1 MATKESVARN
11 ASARPDH
18 RVEVAAK
25 KRALTRARLLEATM
39 KVFAEAHGRAP
50 VIEDVVREA
59 GVSRGT
65 FYLHFLSLDEVLH
78 ALALAQSDRMT
89 TDILPIYDVL
99 KEPWQRF
106 AVGFRLFLL
115 RAATDP
121 VWASFITRSS
131 MPSNNKLLVRD
142 YMQEDLRKGR
152 EEGQFSFGDLDVA
165 VDFMMGASVSGIGAL
180 GLGVADP
187 EAYMDECVRMG
198 LTGLGCSSR
207 HCERGVKFSREY
219 LSGWANRRAC
229 GESSV

>member
-1 MATKESVARN
+1 MATKES
-11 ASARPDH
+11 ASRGAFARPDH

-39 KVFAEAHGRAP
+39 KVFAEAHGRIP

-78 ALALAQSDRMT
+78 AISLAQSDRMT
-89 TDILPIYDVL
+89 TDILPLYDVL

-106 AVGFRLFLL
+106 AVGFRLFFK
-115 RAATDP
+115 RAAQDP

-131 MPSNNKLLVRD
+131 TASNNKLLVRD
-142 YMQEDLRKGR
+142 YMQEDLRRGR
-152 EEGQFSFGDLDVA
+152 ENGQFSFADLNVA

-187 EAYMDECVRMG
+187 EAYMDACVRMG

-207 HCERGVKFSREY
+207 HCERGVRFSREY
-219 LSGWANRRAC
+219 LDGWTSGQRRHL
-229 GESSV
+229 V